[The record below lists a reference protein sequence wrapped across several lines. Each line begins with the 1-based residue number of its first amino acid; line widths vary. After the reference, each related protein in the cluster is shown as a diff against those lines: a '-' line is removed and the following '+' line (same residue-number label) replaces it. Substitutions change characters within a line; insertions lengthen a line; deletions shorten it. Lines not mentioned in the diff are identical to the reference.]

1 MTRHITKLL
10 VLAALF
16 LCANS
21 AFAQTLNPAGG
32 NAWDVYVTGNGRV
45 LYDILTSVKSLV
57 VPDAGS
63 SGFLT
68 LMTVVATLGLFVM
81 VVQAMASGQPQG
93 FARLFTYMVAVFFV
107 AYTTVY
113 ARMNL
118 TVNDRS
124 SSYYNTVASVP
135 VSVGLPAAMVSQ
147 VGNYFTTGIETYF
160 NYPDPSL
167 ALAKANGGVGQ
178 FNLMG
183 RMLKES
189 EQYNFRSKE
198 LRDSYRAYMSDCVI
212 PAMARHR
219 LEGQDGKGNT
229 LKGEQALIDSNDLL
243 ETMGTAAFNSVLTRY
258 FVRGGTSPDT
268 STPAY
273 QQLAAAGGTDNEGAV
288 LKAQGVIVS
297 CNEAYR
303 SLVMDTAKDASDLLG
318 ASADAWSRTGVL
330 VTLEQAHVA
339 MMAGVGAGSG
349 SGGRLASYASPQT
362 YIQQTAVINTLN
374 GAYRG
379 AAMSLGNNE
388 ALLATSISQAEQNQ
402 RAGWVASFYTFNNM
416 MGYVY
421 SVLQAFVFAISPFIL
436 VAILIPG
443 LGGAILKNYMQILL
457 WMALWDPMLAVI
469 NYLITLYGVDM
480 VGPIYQAAGGP
491 TLGIKAA
498 VSVRTENLIMAA
510 QFLGT
515 MVPMITWGI
524 VKGSIAFTEFI
535 QHGIGSSFAMQAGA
549 TAASG
554 NMSMGQISMNNT
566 SMNKLD
572 TSMASSV
579 GFSGTTGYYGAGAGL
594 MQQQGGGVAAQING
608 SGVSTQAAMSESV
621 KKSISD
627 AQAVS
632 SALAKEISEGRSY
645 SEAVQNVLSKSTGS
659 QHQIVAAAQSALAE
673 KWDHEQ
679 NSRQN
684 VEGSTSAKRESGSS
698 VQESATQGTKVGAGV
713 GGGKNPF
720 SANVGLDA
728 GVTDTS
734 SKSASNSR
742 GDAGGYTRSAGSGAS
757 TGSGFN
763 TSESGGSSDSLTTAF
778 SRAASATKTDSHSD
792 SESLKALQQTI
803 DTYAT
808 NVARESSFSVTSSYS
823 QGGSLDMP
831 ASIGGAGQ
839 ALSGAVDSQLQ
850 GSAGRAGA
858 TSGAVAPA
866 GSLRGTGGA
875 QGRPGTGGLEGEVGA
890 DLRSTKG
897 SVGSASAGIAERGAA
912 TQGRVT
918 GTNAAAAEEAAGRFR
933 NASGR

>member
-1 MTRHITKLL
+1 MTKNIIKLL
-10 VLAALF
+10 AFAALL
-16 LCANS
+16 LCAGGAS
-21 AFAQTLNPAGG
+21 AQTLNPAGG
-32 NAWDVYVTGNGRV
+32 NAWDVYVSGNGRV

-63 SGFLT
+63 SGFQT
-68 LMTVVATLGLFVM
+68 LMLVVATLGLFVM
-81 VVQAMASGQPQG
+81 VVQAMASGQAQG
-93 FARLFTYMVAVFFV
+93 FSRLFLYMVGVFFV

-118 TVNDRS
+118 TINDRT
-124 SSYYNTVASVP
+124 SSYYNTVSGTP
-135 VSVGLPAAMVSQ
+135 VAVGLPAALVSQ
-147 VGNYFTTGIETYF
+147 VGNYFTDGIETYF
-160 NYPDPSL
+160 NYPDPAL
-167 ALAKANGGVGQ
+167 ALSKSRGGVGQ

-219 LEGQDGKGNT
+219 LQGTDGKGNP
-229 LKGEQALIDSNDLL
+229 LYGEQALIDSRDLL
-243 ETMGTAAFNSVLTRY
+243 ETLGTASFNSILTRY
-258 FVRGGTSPDT
+258 FVRGGLDADT

-273 QQLAAAGGTDNEGAV
+273 QQLAAAGGTDSEGAV
-288 LKAQGVIVS
+288 LKAQGVLVT
-297 CNEAYR
+297 CNDAYR
-303 SLVMDTAKDASDLLG
+303 SLVIDTGKDATDLLN
-318 ASADAWSRTGVL
+318 ASADAWSRSGVL

-349 SGGRLASYASPQT
+349 SGGGLASYASPQT
-362 YIQQTAVINTLN
+362 YIQQAAVINTLN

-379 AAMSLGNNE
+379 AAMALGNNE

-421 SVLQAFVFAISPFIL
+421 SVLQAFVFAITPFIL

-443 LGGAILKNYMQILL
+443 MGGAILKNYMQILL

-469 NYLITLYGVDM
+469 NYLITLYGADM
-480 VGPIYQAAGGP
+480 IGPIYQAAGGP
-491 TLGIKAA
+491 TLGAKAA

-594 MQQQGGGVAAQING
+594 MQQQGGGMSAQMNG
-608 SGVSTQAAMSESV
+608 SGVGTQAALSESV

-632 SALAKEISEGRSY
+632 SALAKEISEGSSY
-645 SEAVQNVLSKSTGS
+645 SQALQNVLSKSTGS
-659 QHQIVAAAQSALAE
+659 QHQIVAAAQAALAE
-673 KWDHEQ
+673 KWDHDQ
-679 NSRQN
+679 HSRQS
-684 VEGSTSAKRESGSS
+684 VDGSTHAKRDMGSS
-698 VQESATQGTKVGAGV
+698 TQQTATQGTKVGASV
-713 GGGKNPF
+713 GGGANPF
-720 SANVGLDA
+720 GAKVGLDA
-728 GVTDTS
+728 GVTDTAS
-734 SKSASNSR
+734 RSASTSA
-742 GDAGGYTRSAGSGAS
+742 GDAGSYSRGSGSGA
-757 TGSGFN
+757 TAGSGFN
-763 TSESGGSSDSLTTAF
+763 TSQSGGTSDSLTTAF
-778 SRAASATKTDSHSD
+778 SRAASATNTDTHSD

-823 QGGSLDMP
+823 QGGSLDLA

-839 ALSGAVDSQLQ
+839 SLSGAVDSQLQ
-850 GSAGRAGA
+850 GSASRASGA
-858 TSGAVAPA
+858 SGAVAPA
-866 GSLRGTGGA
+866 GTLRGSGGP
-875 QGRPGTGGLEGEVGA
+875 QHRPGTGGLGGEVSA
-890 DLRSTKG
+890 DLRSTQG
-897 SVGSASAGIAERGAA
+897 NVGAANAGIAAKGAA
-912 TQGRVT
+912 TKDRVT
-918 GTNAAAAEEAAGRFR
+918 GTNTAAANEAADRFR
-933 NASGR
+933 SASRR